1 VFIYTKKKQYNT
13 EKACLTLGKPSF
25 PITRAKLKIKLNTS
39 VQSGD
44 KKKINFLKE
53 IACGTP
59 TGAGKFWKRERG
71 YILWEEI
78 Q

>member
-1 VFIYTKKKQYNT
+1 MKKKQYNT
-13 EKACLTLGKPSF
+13 DKALLMLGKPSF
-25 PITRAKLKIKLNTS
+25 HLMWAKLKIKLNAS

-44 KKKINFLKE
+44 KKINFLKE
-53 IACGTP
+53 ITWGTP
-59 TGAGKFWKRERG
+59 TGAGKFWKRERD